1 MTAGAES
8 GSDAPTQ
15 PIENWARSKAVEI
28 MEREGEA
35 LVLSARGTAEKAIE
49 ADRELL
55 AAALV
60 AALLEALSWASAQK
74 KTVGWN
80 RTAG

>member
-35 LVLSARGTAEKAIE
+35 LVLSTRGTAEKAIE

-60 AALLEALSWASAQK
+60 AALLEAFVMGERAEKDRWLE
-74 KTVGWN
+74 
-80 RTAG
+80 

>member
-60 AALLEALSWASAQK
+60 AALLEAFVMGERAEKDRWLE
-74 KTVGWN
+74 
-80 RTAG
+80 

>member
-1 MTAGAES
+1 MSDGTES

-49 ADRELL
+49 ADRQLL

-60 AALLEALSWASAQK
+60 AALLEAFVMGERAEKDRWLE
-74 KTVGWN
+74 
-80 RTAG
+80 

>member
-1 MTAGAES
+1 MTAGTES

-60 AALLEALSWASAQK
+60 AALLEAFVMGERAEKDRWLE
-74 KTVGWN
+74 
-80 RTAG
+80 